1 MYIFAIVLLVIN
13 FFLMLLFYLKIRRN
27 FSADR
32 YEAVMQDR
40 MNTILREFNFQTN
53 QAITVLEARIEEMKE
68 LIADADKR
76 FMALSKKMSASSRQ
90 DKMLNRGA
98 KNVEEIGE
106 ENDNFL
112 NAVKENIRD
121 ADLQA
126 SLEPSSQ
133 TTSQQVAG
141 QVDSQVEAYQEV
153 QYMQHDTS
161 QNDAILKMRV
171 VEMYKNGWSIDFIA
185 DKLEMPREEV
195 RIITFMARTQE

>member
-106 ENDNFL
+106 ENDKFL

-195 RIITFMARTQE
+195 RIITFMAKTQE

>member
-13 FFLMLLFYLKIRRN
+13 FFLMLLFYFKIRRN

-90 DKMLNRGA
+90 DKMLNHGA

-195 RIITFMARTQE
+195 RIITFMAKTQE

>member
-1 MYIFAIVLLVIN
+1 MYIFAIVLFVII

-90 DKMLNRGA
+90 DKMLKRGA

-141 QVDSQVEAYQEV
+141 QMDSQVEAYQEM
-153 QYMQHDTS
+153 QYVQHDTS

>member
-195 RIITFMARTQE
+195 RIITFMAKTQE

>member
-141 QVDSQVEAYQEV
+141 QVDSQVDAYQEM

-195 RIITFMARTQE
+195 RIITFMAKTQE